1 MQAGKI
7 GLDIKIGSIFKHQT
21 ILGICAAQDAN
32 VEMAPVAG
40 EVFASLSPYQHAV
53 LESGAAAARCWH
65 VQVEVGPDITET
77 HFRQWVKDTLA
88 SQGALLSVIQ
98 EKDGSHGVIRVEA
111 NRERLRSVVNV
122 HDVSGM
128 RAEAVAA
135 TVEAARADAERTLA
149 TLQGLLLRA
158 ALFVGDASSTGM
170 LSVHRA
176 LLDKAQWDTLSE
188 QFRRAFT
195 GAAR

>member
-98 EKDGSHGVIRVEA
+98 EKDGSHGVIRIEA

-195 GAAR
+195 GAVR